1 MGLFFGQMLPKNAKK
16 QQSFDDAGSDHIAVD
31 LLNSVSSTQRHNLI
45 EVNKH
50 KTV

>member
-1 MGLFFGQMLPKNAKK
+1 MLPKNAKK
-16 QQSFDDAGSDHIAVD
+16 RQIFDDADSDHVVVD
-31 LLNSVSSTQRHNLI
+31 LLNNVSSTQRHNLI